1 MAKRRTKG
9 QIEADKIIRKRL
21 MELGEKIY
29 VQTVD
34 TTRVAV
40 DTFYKTD
47 RVKPKGTIRRAGGEL
62 RDSPNFRMLNDTSLL
77 CVHTFYGAF
86 NYPKGNNTKRT
97 YSGGKIVITEGMNAL
112 LIAVNENIENAV
124 DLMAQEIT
132 SELISVWR
140 P

>member
-1 MAKRRTKG
+1 MAKRRSKG
-9 QIEADKIIRKRL
+9 QIESDKIIRKRL
-21 MELGEKIY
+21 MELGDVIY
-29 VQTVD
+29 NKSTE
-34 TTRVAV
+34 TSRVAK

-62 RDSPNFRMLNDTSLL
+62 RDSQNFRMLNDTSLL
-77 CVHTFYGAF
+77 CVQTYYGAF
-86 NYPKGNNTKRT
+86 NYPKGES
-97 YSGGKIVITEGMNAL
+97 SGQKNAL

-132 SELISVWR
+132 SELVSVWQ